1 MNDDPTGRIWFGTR
15 IFPVLSIGVLFIGI
29 ACAIG
34 SIVTLKLKGILIS
47 ALFIGLGLY
56 MLSLVYRSR
65 AGGSTFGERILNGFF
80 YTGLILILGGVIV
93 LMFGQSKV
101 SGVVPRSDGITQ
113 IISGLVLMMPSG
125 VLIFLLKL
133 YRDKKNSPNKGVQAI
148 GDKSPQPDP

>member
-1 MNDDPTGRIWFGTR
+1 MIDDPTGRVWLGTR

-29 ACAIG
+29 ACAIR
-34 SIVTLKLKGILIS
+34 SIAAPRPEGIIIT

-65 AGGSTFGERILNGFF
+65 AGGRTFGDRILNGIF
-80 YTGLILILGGVIV
+80 YTGLILIVGGMIV

-101 SGVVPRSDGITQ
+101 GGVDPRSDGITQ
-113 IISGLVLMMPSG
+113 IICGLALMMPSG
-125 VLIFLLKL
+125 ALKFLFKL
-133 YRDKKNSPNKGVQAI
+133 YRDKKNAPNKGVQAI